1 MHDGRRAREA
11 SMPTGSVKWFD
22 TKKGF
27 GFILSPEGEDVFVH
41 FSCIEGDGFRAL
53 KDGESVDYEVVRG
66 DKGLSAQKVR
76 RPELAA
82 KSKD

>member
-1 MHDGRRAREA
+1 
-11 SMPTGSVKWFD
+11 MPTGSVKWFD

-53 KDGESVDYEVVRG
+53 KDGESVDYNVVRG

-76 RPELAA
+76 RVSVPESDRSPLAA
-82 KSKD
+82 PARHP